1 MGQLAATLDL
11 SFCGAL
17 TGKPE
22 SLGQLTTLTSL
33 KLEACGVLSLPLVCF
48 HVRTPLLGLSQSLV
62 FTPLI
67 SAKRGMPAINTFL
80 LMHHYPL
87 KLLILII
94 SSRRRRMRVRV
105 EWRCATSCSSDGVSR
120 QSLLTPGALAA
131 VPPCLCGGWS
141 CVSRDAVA
149 PCALPRLTAL

>member
-1 MGQLAATLDL
+1 MRLHLMKPLWLSVHTLQSPTKTFATDCTWYDSCAVVVVLA
-11 SFCGAL
+11 
-17 TGKPE
+17 
-22 SLGQLTTLTSL
+22 
-33 KLEACGVLSLPLVCF
+33 
-48 HVRTPLLGLSQSLV
+48 
-62 FTPLI
+62 
-67 SAKRGMPAINTFL
+67 
-80 LMHHYPL
+80 
-87 KLLILII
+87 
-94 SSRRRRMRVRV
+94 SRRRRMRVRV